1 MFGINLNALPYMHC
15 PIGQMLVSFRS
26 FGIALP
32 DKCLFLS
39 APSEL
44 IDSCN
49 SANRNIALSGNSK
62 I

>member
-1 MFGINLNALPYMHC
+1 MSQSPLCSVIKQILFYD
-15 PIGQMLVSFRS
+15 
-26 FGIALP
+26 IALS

-49 SANRNIALSGNSK
+49 AANRNIALSGNSK
-62 I
+62 F